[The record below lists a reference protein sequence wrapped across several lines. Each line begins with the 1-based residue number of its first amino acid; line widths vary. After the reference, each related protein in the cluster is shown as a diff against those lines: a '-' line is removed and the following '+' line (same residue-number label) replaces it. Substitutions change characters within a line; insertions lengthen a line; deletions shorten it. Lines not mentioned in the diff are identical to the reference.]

1 MVSVNSIVCDGEEN
15 GRDSPERAGLSGPRP
30 LDAQVLVQH
39 NEAPP
44 WLTSLVAHGGHLRAG
59 REGTGRVPRWHL
71 PQAPYQQGAVAEAV
85 RGVEGGVAGGCHD
98 VIRLQH
104 LVQARG
110 TGVGGHVQGC
120 GPRQVSVFESAKWQ
134 VAASSVR

>member
-1 MVSVNSIVCDGEEN
+1 MAATHPKGLVSVDHAPLTRRSWSSTMKPPRG
-15 GRDSPERAGLSGPRP
+15 SPALSPMADTCAQGVRG
-30 LDAQVLVQH
+30 LDACRDGIC
-39 NEAPP
+39 
-44 WLTSLVAHGGHLRAG
+44 SR
-59 REGTGRVPRWHL
+59 
-71 PQAPYQQGAVAEAV
+71 APYQQGAVAEAV
-85 RGVEGGVAGGCHD
+85 GGVERRVAGGSYD